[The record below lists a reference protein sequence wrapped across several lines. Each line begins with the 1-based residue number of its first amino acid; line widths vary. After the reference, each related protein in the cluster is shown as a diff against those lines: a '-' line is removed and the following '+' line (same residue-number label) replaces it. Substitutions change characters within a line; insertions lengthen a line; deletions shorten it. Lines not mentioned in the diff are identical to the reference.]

1 MSVIYIL
8 IPIAILFV
16 FAAIGVFI
24 WAVKNHQFDD
34 LERHG
39 ASILFEEDK
48 PRDEPDNHE

>member
-1 MSVIYIL
+1 VL

-24 WAVKNHQFDD
+24 WAVKNHQFED

-48 PRDEPDNHE
+48 PSEKPKQND